1 MTPCHLFAPANL
13 PTNLSTPHTYMDKTA
28 WFVVTTCLVLLGLN
42 YWYTG
47 QQQPATPA
55 AATAPADPA
64 AAAPADPAAAA
75 TTPVAQEPTTPA
87 APAPAAPQQ
96 LATLTST
103 DAEGKPVARFRFQDI
118 GGSLSS
124 VEMLGKAINSTK
136 PELLEDVR
144 LNSQATQGIGTLMF
158 SLSNTA
164 APTFDTTTYHLVPE
178 ATNDHQVTLEGKLND
193 LTIRKTYTL
202 KPLQQGDKT
211 ISGNAYCLHLSIQV
225 SNDGTQPRKAENWGI
240 YSGAAGPI
248 SDDER
253 SQYTYYIRL
262 ENGSFHKES
271 AGSFRPFFGSA
282 KDRIF
287 PTATDKIGWG
297 GVMNQY
303 YATLL
308 RPTTGDEVHSYYAA
322 PVKSLPIPGKKDG
335 TGEGVEFGVGVPTFI
350 LSAAKD
356 GQAGGTH
363 SLEYDLFAGPKL
375 NLMLSDMRQDFPK
388 IDHIMDYGVFH
399 IISYPMNWLINVFY
413 RCFGNWGW
421 AIVAMTFVVRLL
433 IWPLYRKSYMS
444 MKRMSLLQ
452 PKMKELRDKYPNDQQ
467 KVSMEMMKLYREYG
481 ISPMGGCLPM
491 LLQIPIFFSF
501 FYVLQTAA
509 EFRGSSFIGWVTDLS
524 QMDTVAT
531 LPIMGYNLPI
541 NVLPIVMAITMIL
554 QMRMSPQAGDPTQQ
568 RIMRLM
574 PLFFFAFCYTFPSA
588 LALYWT
594 TTNIISI
601 IQTWIIRRMPQ
612 PELQRVAATK
622 GPRKKGFFERM
633 AEAQQAALAEQ
644 QRRQGKHK

>member
-1 MTPCHLFAPANL
+1 
-13 PTNLSTPHTYMDKTA
+13 MDKTA

-42 YWYTG
+42 YWYSG

-55 AATAPADPA
+55 APPAATAAADPAPAATAQEAQEAA
-64 AAAPADPAAAA
+64 AAAP
-75 TTPVAQEPTTPA
+75 TPA
-87 APAPAAPQQ
+87 APQE
-96 LATLTST
+96 LAVLTSV
-103 DAEGKPVARFRFQDI
+103 DAEGQPVARFRFQDI

-124 VEMLGKAINSTK
+124 VEMVGKAINSTK
-136 PELLEDVR
+136 PELQEAVR
-144 LNSQATQGIGTLMF
+144 LNSQASQGIGTLMF
-158 SLSNTA
+158 SLSETA
-164 APTFDTTTYHLVPE
+164 APVYDSTTYHLVPE
-178 ATNDHQVTLEGKLND
+178 ATNDQQVTLEGKLND

-202 KPLQQGDKT
+202 KPLQQGENS
-211 ISGNAYCLHLSIQV
+211 IAGNAYCLHLSIQV
-225 SNDGTQPRKAENWGI
+225 QNNGSVARKAQNWGI
-240 YSGAAGPI
+240 YAGAAGPI
-248 SDDER
+248 SADER

-262 ENGSFHKES
+262 EDGAFHKES

-282 KDRIF
+282 KDRVF

-322 PVKSLPIPGKKDG
+322 PVKSMPIPGKTDG
-335 TGEGVEFGVGVPTFI
+335 PGEGLEFGVGMPAFT
-350 LSAAKD
+350 LAASKE
-356 GQAGGTH
+356 GSAGGSHT
-363 SLEYDLFAGPKL
+363 LEYDLFAGPKL
-375 NLMLSDMRQDFPK
+375 NLMLSDMTKDFPK
-388 IDHIMDYGVFH
+388 IDHIMDYGIFH
-399 IISYPMNWLINVFY
+399 IISYSMNWLINVFY

-452 PKMKELRDKYPNDQQ
+452 PKIQELREKYPNDQQ

-509 EFRGSSFIGWVTDLS
+509 EFRGASFIGWVTDLS

-531 LPIMGYNLPI
+531 LPILGYNLPI
-541 NVLPIVMAITMIL
+541 NVLPIVMALTMVL

-574 PLFFFAFCYTFPSA
+574 PLFFFAFCNTFPSA

-612 PELQRVAATK
+612 PELQRVAPAK

-644 QRRQGKHK
+644 QRRQRNGR

>member
-1 MTPCHLFAPANL
+1 
-13 PTNLSTPHTYMDKTA
+13 MDKTA

-42 YWYTG
+42 YWYSG
-47 QQQPATPA
+47 QQQPAPTAPPA
-55 AATAPADPA
+55 AEVSAPVSDSAAVATTPQED
-64 AAAPADPAAAA
+64 AAPA
-75 TTPVAQEPTTPA
+75 T
-87 APAPAAPQQ
+87 PAPAEPTE
-96 LATLTST
+96 LAILTST
-103 DAEGKPVARFRFQDI
+103 DAQGQPVARFRFQDI

-124 VEMLGKAINSTK
+124 VEMVGKAINSTK
-136 PELLEDVR
+136 PDLLEDVR
-144 LNSQATQGIGTLMF
+144 LNSQAKQGLGTLMF
-158 SLSNTA
+158 ALSDTA
-164 APTFDTTTYHLVPE
+164 APSYDNTVYRLVPE
-178 ATNDHQVTLEGKLND
+178 ATNDRQVTLEGKLND
-193 LTIRKTYTL
+193 LTIRKTYSL
-202 KPLQQGDKT
+202 KPLEQGDET
-211 ISGNAYCLHLSIQV
+211 IAGNAYCLHLSIQV
-225 SNDGTQPRKAENWGI
+225 SNNGSVARKAQNWGV
-240 YSGAAGPI
+240 YAGAAGPI

-262 ENGSFHKES
+262 EDNSFHKES
-271 AGSFRPFFGSA
+271 SGSFRPFFGSA
-282 KDRIF
+282 KDRVY
-287 PTATDKIGWG
+287 PTSADKIAWG

-308 RPTTGDEVHSYYAA
+308 RPSSGDEVHSYYAA
-322 PVKSLPIPGKKDG
+322 PVKSMVIPGKKDG
-335 TGEGVEFGVGVPTFI
+335 TGEGLEFGIGVPTFT
-350 LSAAKD
+350 LSGAKD
-356 GQAGGTH
+356 GAAGGAHT
-363 SLEYDLFAGPKL
+363 LEYDLFAGPKL
-375 NLMLSDMRQDFPK
+375 NLMLTDMTKDFPK
-388 IDHIMDYGVFH
+388 IDHIMDYGIFH
-399 IISYPMNWLINVFY
+399 IISYSMNWLINVFY

-452 PKMKELRDKYPNDQQ
+452 PKIQELREKYPNDQQ

-509 EFRGSSFIGWVTDLS
+509 EFRGASFIGWVTDLS

-531 LPIMGYNLPI
+531 LPVLGYNLPV
-541 NVLPIVMAITMIL
+541 NVLPIVMAVTMVL

-612 PELQRVAATK
+612 PELQRVATAK

-644 QRRQGKHK
+644 QRQQRNRK